1 MFVPKRVCRSYRHHN
16 VVYLQY
22 KTTVPGFQGI
32 DILVKW
38 AYNTYIMKTIPIAK
52 SLIVLVG
59 PSGSGKSH
67 FSEKH
72 FDAREIV
79 SSDAIRQ
86 EFTGD
91 FRRQD
96 KNNEVFDEFHRRIEV
111 KLNVGQRVIADAT
124 NIRNADRRRVA
135 EIGKRLGVPVI
146 YVVINRSWFEKDR
159 DGGWRKVIRMK
170 RGITLMDAHQT
181 TFEANEKTIL
191 AGDGIAD
198 MVIDTRNEPFEVG
211 QALTRDPKM
220 LADQLVDRGFEFI
233 RVIGD
238 VHGNTDGL
246 EQALAGVDDRGVTFP
261 IFLGD
266 IVDYGTG
273 TLRAAEIVSS
283 LVMLGQAA
291 CIRGN
296 HERKIN
302 NYIVQERG
310 DGFRGVLTHGNDT
323 TTNQLQA
330 LAPDAR
336 LGWEERMLALVEASA
351 DWIQL
356 DDRTLLTHGAGHPRM
371 WDNTVHRANRNS
383 SLESYALYGKTTGK
397 TDPVTGFPER
407 DTSWVDEIE
416 ARKTV
421 IVGHSVLSVIAP
433 VVMDGSQGGT
443 AVFLDT
449 GSSKDLDGNDGHLSW
464 MDYKI
469 TPGKRG
475 KVSRIEFDKF
485 GRED

>member
-1 MFVPKRVCRSYRHHN
+1 M
-16 VVYLQY
+16 
-22 KTTVPGFQGI
+22 
-32 DILVKW
+32 KW
-38 AYNTYIMKTIPIAK
+38 TYNTLIMKTIPIAK

-67 FSEKH
+67 FSNQH
-72 FDAREIV
+72 FDDREVV

-111 KLNVGQRVIADAT
+111 KLKVGQRVIADAT
-124 NIRNADRRRVA
+124 HIRNADRRRTA

-146 YVVINRSWFEKDR
+146 YVVINRSWVEKDR

-170 RGITLMDAHQT
+170 KGITLMDAHQT

-198 MVIDTRNEPFEVG
+198 MVIDTRDTHFEVA
-211 QALTRDPKM
+211 QALTRNHKM
-220 LADQLVDRGFEFI
+220 LADQLVDRGYEGI

-238 VHGNTDGL
+238 VHGNLTGL
-246 EQALAGVDDRGVTFP
+246 EQALAGRDDRGVTFP

-266 IVDYGTG
+266 IVDYGTD
-273 TLRAAEIVSS
+273 TLRAAEIVSD
-283 LVMLGQAA
+283 LVMMGQAA

-330 LAPDAR
+330 LSPSNR
-336 LGWEERMLALVEASA
+336 LEWEERMLALVEASA

-356 DDRTLLTHGAGHPRM
+356 DDQILLTHGAGHPRM
-371 WDNTVHRANRNS
+371 WDNSIHRANRNS
-383 SLESYALYGKTTGK
+383 SLESYALYGKTTGN

-416 ARKTV
+416 PRKTV
-421 IVGHSVLSVIAP
+421 IVGHSILSVDDP
-433 VVMDGSQGGT
+433 VIIVGSQGGK

-449 GSSKDLDGNDGHLSW
+449 GSSKDLDGKAGHLSW
-464 MDYKI
+464 MDYDI
-469 TPGKRG
+469 VPGKRG
-475 KVSRIEFDKF
+475 RIARIEFVEF
-485 GRED
+485 GREV

>member
-1 MFVPKRVCRSYRHHN
+1 MFGPMRVCRSYRHHN
-16 VVYLQY
+16 VVYFQY
-22 KTTVPGFQGI
+22 KTTTPVFQGV
-32 DILVKW
+32 DILMKR
-38 AYNTYIMKTIPIAK
+38 AYNTLIMKTIPIAK

-67 FSEKH
+67 FCEKH
-72 FDAREIV
+72 FESREIV

-96 KNNEVFDEFHRRIEV
+96 KNNEVFAEFHRRIEV

-124 NIRNADRRRVA
+124 HIRNADRRQTA

-198 MVIDTRNEPFEVG
+198 MVIDTRKETFEVG
-211 QALTRDPKM
+211 QALTRNPKM
-220 LADQLVDRGFEFI
+220 VADQLIDRGFEFI

-238 VHGNTDGL
+238 VHGNVVGL
-246 EQALAGVDDRGVTFP
+246 EQSLAGRDDRGVTFP

-266 IVDYGTG
+266 IVDYGVG
-273 TLRAAEIVSS
+273 TLKAAEIVSD
-283 LVMLGQAA
+283 LVMSGEAA

-310 DGFRGVLTHGNDT
+310 DGFRGVLTHGNDM

-330 LAPDAR
+330 LSQGAR

-351 DWIQL
+351 DWIQIG
-356 DDRTLLTHGAGHPRM
+356 DDILLTHGAGHPRM
-371 WDNTVHRANRNS
+371 WDNTIHRANRNS

-407 DTSWVDEIE
+407 DTSWVDEIGS
-416 ARKTV
+416 RKTV
-421 IVGHSVLSVIAP
+421 IVGHSVLSVATP
-433 VVMDGSQGGT
+433 VILNGTQGGK

-449 GSSKDLDGNDGHLSW
+449 GSSKDLDGDPGHLSW
-464 MDYKI
+464 MDFSI

-475 KVSRIEFDKF
+475 KVAQVKLIEF
-485 GRED
+485 GREA

>member
-1 MFVPKRVCRSYRHHN
+1 
-16 VVYLQY
+16 
-22 KTTVPGFQGI
+22 
-32 DILVKW
+32 
-38 AYNTYIMKTIPIAK
+38 MKTIPIAK

-72 FDAREIV
+72 FESREIV
-79 SSDAIRQ
+79 SSDAIRH

-96 KNNEVFDEFHRRIEV
+96 KNNEVFDEFYRRIEA

-124 NIRNADRRRVA
+124 HIRNADRRRTA

-159 DGGWRKVIRMK
+159 DGGWRKAVRMK
-170 RGITLMDAHQT
+170 RGITLMDAHNT

-198 MVIDTRNEPFEVG
+198 MVIDTRKEVFEVG
-211 QALTRDPKM
+211 QPLTRDPKM
-220 LADQLVDRGFEFI
+220 FADQLVDRGFEFI

-238 VHGNTDGL
+238 VHGNLNGL
-246 EQALAGVDDRGVTFP
+246 EQALAGRDDRGVTFP

-266 IVDYGTG
+266 IVDYGTD
-273 TLRAAEIVSS
+273 TLRTAEIVSD
-283 LVMLGQAA
+283 LVMMGQAA

-330 LAPDAR
+330 LSPDNR
-336 LGWEERMLALVEASA
+336 LEWEERMLALVEMSP

-356 DDRTLLTHGAGHPRM
+356 DEWNLLTHGAGHPRM
-371 WDNTVHRANRNS
+371 WDNTLFRANRNS
-383 SLESYALYGKTTGK
+383 SLETYALYGKTTGK

-416 ARKTV
+416 PRKTV
-421 IVGHSVLSVIAP
+421 IVGHSILSVGSPTIIT
-433 VVMDGSQGGT
+433 GSQGGK

-449 GSSKDLDGNDGHLSW
+449 GSSKDLNGMAGNLSW
-464 MDYKI
+464 MDFSI

-475 KVSRIEFDKF
+475 KVSRIEFIEF